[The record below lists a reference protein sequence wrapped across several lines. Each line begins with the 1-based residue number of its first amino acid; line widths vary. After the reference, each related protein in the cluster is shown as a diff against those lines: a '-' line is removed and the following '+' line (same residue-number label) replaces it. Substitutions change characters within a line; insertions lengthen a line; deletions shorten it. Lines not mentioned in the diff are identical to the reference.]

1 MAVGQVAK
9 SSNRVGGKQ
18 RCRSAQ
24 VVIRSDES
32 IVDKSVDFLI
42 DSGVYSTV
50 MSETD
55 WKKAGKFKLGECKKK
70 FTAYNSSSDLKML
83 GAGKVTMCSQS
94 GAEWKTKVYVTVS
107 SNTSL
112 LGLKD
117 SEALGVSVIKLEG
130 KEAQKE
136 KMARVEQM
144 RKPEQVDKGIVSG
157 DWTKAEI
164 DEYIKK
170 LTEKKF

>member
-1 MAVGQVAK
+1 MAELI
-9 SSNRVGGKQ
+9 NRVGGKQ

-50 MSETD
+50 MSEID

-70 FTAYNSSSDLKML
+70 FTAYNSSSDLKMS

-94 GAEWKTKVYVTVS
+94 GAERKTKVYVTAR

-112 LGLKD
+112 LRLKD
-117 SEALGVSVIKLEG
+117 GKAFGMIVIKQSGADE
-130 KEAQKE
+130 EAR
-136 KMARVEQM
+136 A
-144 RKPEQVDKGIVSG
+144 G
-157 DWTKAEI
+157 
-164 DEYIKK
+164 
-170 LTEKKF
+170 

>member
-1 MAVGQVAK
+1 MSEDSDSDSSAVGRVTE
-9 SSNRVGGKQ
+9 SINRVGGKQ

-24 VVIRSDES
+24 VVIRSNES

-107 SNTSL
+107 GNTLL

-117 SEALGVSVIKLEG
+117 GESLSLIIIKPEG
-130 KEAQKE
+130 KEAKKE
-136 KMARVEQM
+136 KMAQVEQM
-144 RKPEQVDKGIVSG
+144 RKPEHAYKEIVSG
-157 DWTKAEI
+157 D
-164 DEYIKK
+164 
-170 LTEKKF
+170 